1 MNVTDY
7 YLAYNTVCK
16 NYNIPNDI
24 SRYIF
29 NFEIENV
36 KKKLLKK
43 KKIKIQNFYS
53 SRFRK

>member
-1 MNVTDY
+1 MNITDY
-7 YLAYNTVCK
+7 YLACNNVCK

-29 NFEIENV
+29 DFEIENI

-43 KKIKIQNFYS
+43 KKIKIQSFYS
-53 SRFRK
+53 SRFS